1 MSRFNKIILIGTVS
15 NTPELKQTSSGD
27 SLCTFTLNVDRPE
40 MENATSKSDIFTVN
54 AWRDLADSS
63 ATLTEGSIVV
73 VDGSIRNRS
82 FDNDNGQRVYIT
94 EIEAR
99 SIKSIS
105 NTSSNASAS
114 TDSSTSQAA
123 TIPVVEESSQ
133 ASDKSFD
140 FNEAIKT
147 DEKSSEFVT
156 QLGEDV
162 PF

>member
-27 SLCTFTLNVDRPE
+27 SLCTFTLNVDRPD
-40 MENATSKSDIFTVN
+40 MENVNSKSDMFTVN

-105 NTSSNASAS
+105 NTS
-114 TDSSTSQAA
+114 TSQ
-123 TIPVVEESSQ
+123 TSSIPVVEESPQ
-133 ASDKSFD
+133 TSDKSFD

>member
-27 SLCTFTLNVDRPE
+27 SLCTFTLNVDRPDI
-40 MENATSKSDIFTVN
+40 ENAASKSDVFIVN

-105 NTSSNASAS
+105 STSIS
-114 TDSSTSQAA
+114 TDPSTSQ
-123 TIPVVEESSQ
+123 TSSIPVVEESNQ
-133 ASDKSFD
+133 TSDKSFD

-147 DEKSSEFVT
+147 DEKSPEFVP

>member
-27 SLCTFTLNVDRPE
+27 SLCTFTL
-40 MENATSKSDIFTVN
+40 NATSKSDIFTVN

>member
-40 MENATSKSDIFTVN
+40 MENVNSKSDMFTVN

-105 NTSSNASAS
+105 NTS
-114 TDSSTSQAA
+114 TSQ
-123 TIPVVEESSQ
+123 TSSIPVVEESPQ
-133 ASDKSFD
+133 TSDKSFD

>member
-27 SLCTFTLNVDRPE
+27 SLCTFTLNVDRPDI
-40 MENATSKSDIFTVN
+40 ENAASKSDMFTVN

-105 NTSSNASAS
+105 NTS
-114 TDSSTSQAA
+114 TSQ
-123 TIPVVEESSQ
+123 TSSIPVVEESPQ
-133 ASDKSFD
+133 TSDKSFD

>member
-1 MSRFNKIILIGTVS
+1 MSRFNKIILIGS
-15 NTPELKQTSSGD
+15 ISSTPELKQTSSGD
-27 SLCTFTLNVDRPE
+27 SLCTFTLNVDRPD
-40 MENATSKSDIFTVN
+40 MENVNSKSDMFTVN

-105 NTSSNASAS
+105 STSS
-114 TDSSTSQAA
+114 SQASS
-123 TIPVVEESSQ
+123 IPVVEESPQ
-133 ASDKSFD
+133 TSDKSFD

>member
-1 MSRFNKIILIGTVS
+1 MSRFNKIILIGS
-15 NTPELKQTSSGD
+15 ISSTPELKQTSSGD

-40 MENATSKSDIFTVN
+40 MENVNSKSDMFTVN

-105 NTSSNASAS
+105 STSS
-114 TDSSTSQAA
+114 SQASS
-123 TIPVVEESSQ
+123 IPVVEESPQ
-133 ASDKSFD
+133 TSDKSFD

>member
-1 MSRFNKIILIGTVS
+1 MSRFNKIILIGS
-15 NTPELKQTSSGD
+15 ISSTPELKQTSSGD
-27 SLCTFTLNVDRPE
+27 SLCTFTLNVDRPD
-40 MENATSKSDIFTVN
+40 MENVNSKSDMFTVN

-105 NTSSNASAS
+105 NTS
-114 TDSSTSQAA
+114 TSQ
-123 TIPVVEESSQ
+123 TSSIPVVEESPQ
-133 ASDKSFD
+133 TSDKSFD